1 MNTLPSWEVIN
12 EVVRSGIQAWVRLQ
26 SSNILSQRQ
35 SVWWWN
41 YISLPGGI
49 TAQQIYIMEAGWQ
62 KIVLKVWVSED
73 LQLAANTE
81 ILINQHAPGLVPLT
95 LQQGR
100 WTTANGKPYFW
111 LTQEFI
117 PWITLEEYQESHT
130 LSDEHLQNMT
140 HQLWRIHSV
149 IWNGEQF
156 FWKLLAPAPK
166 KFPDFIS
173 HIERFEHFIA
183 GSDYFELWLR
193 ERIIASIRTLKE
205 KTEEI
210 PKNPVLIHGDFHFRN
225 VMIQDEQKSQIID
238 FWEASWNIR
247 EADFGIMFSNRGW
260 LEQLQLYQ
268 KIITEYEKEFWTLN
282 RDLIDLYYLCYW
294 SYKQIKRSGR
304 NTLSP
309 GIWELVLEEVL
320 TRTEKQ

>member
-1 MNTLPSWEVIN
+1 MNTLPSGEVIN
-12 EVVRSGIQAWVRLQ
+12 EVVRSGIQAGVRLQ

-35 SVWWWN
+35 SVGGWN

-49 TAQQIYIMEAGWQ
+49 TAQQIYIMEAGGQ
-62 KIVLKVWVSED
+62 KIVLKVGVSED

-100 WTTANGKPYFW
+100 GTTANGKPYFW

-117 PWITLEEYQESHT
+117 PGITLEEYQESHT

-140 HQLWRIHSV
+140 HQLGRIHSV
-149 IWNGEQF
+149 IGNGEQF
-156 FWKLLAPAPK
+156 FGKLLAPAPK

-183 GSDYFELWLR
+183 GSDYFEQGLR

-238 FWEASWNIR
+238 FGEASWNIR
-247 EADFGIMFSNRGW
+247 EADFGIMFSNRGG

-268 KIITEYEKEFWTLN
+268 KIITEYEKEFGTLN
-282 RDLIDLYYLCYW
+282 RDLIDLYYLCYG
-294 SYKQIKRSGR
+294 SYKQIKR
-304 NTLSP
+304 
-309 GIWELVLEEVL
+309 
-320 TRTEKQ
+320 